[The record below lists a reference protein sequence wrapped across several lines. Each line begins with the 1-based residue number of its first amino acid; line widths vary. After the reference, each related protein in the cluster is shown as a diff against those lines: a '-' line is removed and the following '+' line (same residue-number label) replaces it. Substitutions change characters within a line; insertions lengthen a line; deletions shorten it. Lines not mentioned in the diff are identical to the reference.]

1 MAQKSTML
9 FDVLKNILSDKSMN
23 LYQQHISSPNWKD
36 AAKFIVIRY
45 LGMHSNSKVRDII
58 LDNYVTL
65 ERMPDTI
72 LYKWLILKIPKQK
85 MTFIKY
91 LR

>member
-1 MAQKSTML
+1 ML
-9 FDVLKNILSDKSMN
+9 FDVLKNILSDKSFT
-23 LYQQHISSPNWKD
+23 LYKQHISSQNWKD
-36 AAKFIVIRY
+36 AAKFMVIRY

-91 LR
+91 IR

>member
-1 MAQKSTML
+1 
-9 FDVLKNILSDKSMN
+9 
-23 LYQQHISSPNWKD
+23 
-36 AAKFIVIRY
+36 
-45 LGMHSNSKVRDII
+45 MHSNSKVRDII